1 MEKEMN
7 WKEVDKYLDTID
19 LDPKHQEFKNYI
31 KTPLDFYYSKP
42 TKFRKVAADENK
54 GETNWQRVLFEEDAT
69 YDSRPIWWD
78 MELPIGQTQTKVDG
92 RTQTQSKRV
101 DMIGELKGRPV
112 ICELKFYR
120 KGGSV
125 ADNPLEA
132 TIQLLAYYSMILNNA
147 DKLDSARVCH
157 KNEEVKPFEWKELR
171 NNPILMLRANDDY
184 WEYWSEKK
192 YDENMWNALQQ
203 IRNIC
208 KENGLEI
215 QLWNKEGQIYL
226 Q

>member
-1 MEKEMN
+1 MN
-7 WKEVDKYLDTID
+7 WKEVYKYLDTMD
-19 LDPKHQEFKNYI
+19 LDPRHQEFKNYI
-31 KTPLDFYYSKP
+31 KTPLDFYHSNP

-54 GETNWQRVLFEEDAT
+54 GETNWQRVLFEEDAA

-101 DMIGELKGRPV
+101 DMIGELKGQLKGRPV

-132 TIQLLAYYSMILNNA
+132 TIQSLAYYSMILNNA
-147 DKLDSARVCH
+147 HKLDSKQVRH
-157 KNEEVKPFEWKELR
+157 KNKEVKPFEWKKLR

-184 WEYWSEKK
+184 WEYWSEK
-192 YDENMWNALQQ
+192 NMT
-203 IRNIC
+203 RIC
-208 KENGLEI
+208 GMHCSRFAIFAKRMD
-215 QLWNKEGQIYL
+215 
-226 Q
+226 